1 MRGKVCTCEFVGKDG
16 VEDLSLFLLVFN
28 THGEC
33 LERSTRA
40 LSLLLAGKFARGR
53 PTSTLG
59 PVRFCDVEILGP
71 TSFAIYTFT
80 FEQYT
85 SARQSSRVPRKLKT
99 MAKTKPQNRKSKK
112 KANNGTSASKPK
124 ASPEELLV
132 QAATLLQTSQPEE
145 ALVAARRALNILQPS
160 STPSVA
166 ALPALNLLGEINVEL
181 GDPESAREAF
191 EVAIALDPEGASDGA
206 EKFLWMAQLN
216 DEGGAESIRWFERG
230 VAVLKR
236 EIIELEGKSA
246 QKTEVTELLE
256 EKKQKVANS
265 LCGVAEVYMTDLSWE
280 EDAEARCEAAVTE
293 ALLFAPNNPEPLQ
306 TLASIRISQLRHDD
320 AKAALARSM
329 DLWKDLDPDDAMVPD
344 FSTRISL
351 SRLLMEAELED
362 EAIEV
367 LERLIGEND
376 GSVEAWYLG
385 GWCLHLLAGKQK
397 AKGEDYAT
405 TATSLLRASRDW
417 LENCLKLYTLL
428 EYEDERLKE
437 HADEILKEL
446 NDTLGP
452 STGEEE
458 EEWEDAGE
466 DEDEEDDE
474 EMDGT

>member
-1 MRGKVCTCEFVGKDG
+1 
-16 VEDLSLFLLVFN
+16 
-28 THGEC
+28 
-33 LERSTRA
+33 
-40 LSLLLAGKFARGR
+40 
-53 PTSTLG
+53 
-59 PVRFCDVEILGP
+59 
-71 TSFAIYTFT
+71 
-80 FEQYT
+80 
-85 SARQSSRVPRKLKT
+85 
-99 MAKTKPQNRKSKK
+99 MAKTKPQDRKSKK
-112 KANNGTSASKPK
+112 SAKNGTSKPK
-124 ASPEELLV
+124 ASPEALLV
-132 QAATLLQTSQPEE
+132 QAATLLQTSEPEE

-160 STPSVA
+160 SSPPSVA
-166 ALPALNLLGEINVEL
+166 ALPALNLLGEIQVEL

-191 EVAIALDPEGASDGA
+191 EAAIAIDPLGASDGA

-216 DEGGAESIRWFERG
+216 EEGGAKSVAWFEKG
-230 VAVLKR
+230 IEVLKR
-236 EIIELEGKSA
+236 EIGELEGKLVK
-246 QKTEVTELLE
+246 KTEVTDLLE

-265 LCGVAEVYMTDLSWE
+265 LCGIAEVYMTDLSWE

-293 ALLFAPNNPEPLQ
+293 ALLFAPSNPEPLQ
-306 TLASIRISQLRHDD
+306 TLASIRISQLRHED

-329 DLWKDLDPDDAMVPD
+329 DLWKDLDPDDDKVPD
-344 FSTRISL
+344 YSTRISL

-362 EAIEV
+362 EAFEV

-397 AKGEDYAT
+397 AKGEDDAAT
-405 TATSLLRASRDW
+405 QDLRTSRDW
-417 LENCLKLYTLL
+417 LENCLRLYTLL

-458 EEWEDAGE
+458 WEDAGE
-466 DEDEEDDE
+466 EDGEEDDE

>member
-1 MRGKVCTCEFVGKDG
+1 
-16 VEDLSLFLLVFN
+16 
-28 THGEC
+28 
-33 LERSTRA
+33 
-40 LSLLLAGKFARGR
+40 
-53 PTSTLG
+53 
-59 PVRFCDVEILGP
+59 
-71 TSFAIYTFT
+71 
-80 FEQYT
+80 
-85 SARQSSRVPRKLKT
+85 
-99 MAKTKPQNRKSKK
+99 MAKTKPQDKKSKK
-112 KANNGTSASKPK
+112 SGKNGTSSKPK
-124 ASPEELLV
+124 ASPEELLI

-145 ALVAARRALNILQPS
+145 ALVAAKRALNLLQPS
-160 STPSVA
+160 STPSAA

-191 EVAIALDPEGASDGA
+191 EAAIAIDPQGTSDGA

-216 DEGGAESIRWFERG
+216 EEGGAASVSWFEKG
-230 VAVLKR
+230 VAVLKA
-236 EIIELEGKSA
+236 EIGELEGKLVKKA
-246 QKTEVTELLE
+246 EVTDLLE

-265 LCGVAEVYMTDLSWE
+265 LCGIAEVYMTDLSWE

-293 ALLFAPNNPEPLQ
+293 ALLFAPSNPEPLQ

-329 DLWKDLDPDDAMVPD
+329 ELWKDLDPDDPKVPD

-385 GWCLHLLAGKQK
+385 GWCLHLLSGKQK
-397 AKGEDYAT
+397 AKGEDDV
-405 TATSLLRASRDW
+405 ATSLLRASRDW

-458 EEWEDAGE
+458 EDWEDAGE
-466 DEDEEDDE
+466 DDDDEDDE

>member
-1 MRGKVCTCEFVGKDG
+1 M
-16 VEDLSLFLLVFN
+16 
-28 THGEC
+28 
-33 LERSTRA
+33 A
-40 LSLLLAGKFARGR
+40 
-53 PTSTLG
+53 
-59 PVRFCDVEILGP
+59 
-71 TSFAIYTFT
+71 
-80 FEQYT
+80 
-85 SARQSSRVPRKLKT
+85 KLK
-99 MAKTKPQNRKSKK
+99 PQDRKSKK
-112 KANNGTSASKPK
+112 NAKNSTSKSK

-145 ALVAARRALNILQPS
+145 ALVATKRALNLLQPS
-160 STPSVA
+160 STPSAA

-181 GDPESAREAF
+181 GDADSAREAF
-191 EVAIALDPEGASDGA
+191 GAAIAIDPQGSNDGA

-216 DEGGAESIRWFERG
+216 EEGGAESVGWFEKG
-230 VAVLKR
+230 IAVLKR
-236 EIIELEGKSA
+236 EIGDLEAKLV
-246 QKTEVTELLE
+246 KKNEVTELLE

-265 LCGVAEVYMTDLSWE
+265 LCGIAEVYMTDLSWE
-280 EDAEARCEAAVTE
+280 EDAEARCEAAITE
-293 ALLFAPNNPEPLQ
+293 ALLFAPSNPEPLQ

-329 DLWKDLDPDDAMVPD
+329 ELWKDLDPDDPKVPD
-344 FSTRISL
+344 YSTRISL

-397 AKGEDYAT
+397 AKGEDD

-417 LENCLKLYTLL
+417 LENCLKLHSLL
-428 EYEDERLKE
+428 EYEDERLKD

-458 EEWEDAGE
+458 EDEEWEDAGD
-466 DEDEEDDE
+466 DEDDEDDE

>member
-1 MRGKVCTCEFVGKDG
+1 
-16 VEDLSLFLLVFN
+16 LV
-28 THGEC
+28 
-33 LERSTRA
+33 SQ
-40 LSLLLAGKFARGR
+40 
-53 PTSTLG
+53 TLQT
-59 PVRFCDVEILGP
+59 VN
-71 TSFAIYTFT
+71 
-80 FEQYT
+80 
-85 SARQSSRVPRKLKT
+85 
-99 MAKTKPQNRKSKK
+99 MAKTKPQDRKSKK
-112 KANNGTSASKPK
+112 SAKNGASKSK

-132 QAATLLQTSQPEE
+132 QAATLLQTSQPED
-145 ALVAARRALNILQPS
+145 ALVAARRALNLLQPS
-160 STPSVA
+160 STPSAA
-166 ALPALNLLGEINVEL
+166 ALPALNLLGEIQVEL
-181 GDPESAREAF
+181 GDSESAREAF
-191 EVAIALDPEGASDGA
+191 EAAISIDPQGLSDGA

-216 DEGGAESIRWFERG
+216 EEGGAKSVAWFERG
-230 VAVLKR
+230 IEVLKR
-236 EIIELEGKSA
+236 EIGDLEGKLVK
-246 QKTEVTELLE
+246 KTEVTDLLE

-280 EDAEARCEAAVTE
+280 EDAETRCEAAVTE
-293 ALLFAPNNPEPLQ
+293 ALLFAPSNPEPLQ
-306 TLASIRISQLRHDD
+306 TLASIRISQLRHED

-329 DLWKDLDPDDAMVPD
+329 ELWKDLDPDDPKVPD
-344 FSTRISL
+344 YSTRISL

-397 AKGEDYAT
+397 GKGEED

-458 EEWEDAGE
+458 EDWEDAGE
-466 DEDEEDDE
+466 DEDDEDDE

>member
-1 MRGKVCTCEFVGKDG
+1 
-16 VEDLSLFLLVFN
+16 
-28 THGEC
+28 
-33 LERSTRA
+33 
-40 LSLLLAGKFARGR
+40 
-53 PTSTLG
+53 
-59 PVRFCDVEILGP
+59 
-71 TSFAIYTFT
+71 
-80 FEQYT
+80 
-85 SARQSSRVPRKLKT
+85 
-99 MAKTKPQNRKSKK
+99 MAKTKPQDRHSKK
-112 KANNGTSASKPK
+112 SAKNGTPKSQEKLK
-124 ASPEELLV
+124 ASPTELLV

-145 ALVAARRALNILQPS
+145 ALVAVRRALNILQP
-160 STPSVA
+160 TPTSKPSAA

-191 EVAIALDPEGASDGA
+191 ATAIAIDPEGLNDGA

-216 DEGGAESIRWFERG
+216 DEGGAESVAWFEKG
-230 VAVLKR
+230 VAVLKK
-236 EIIELEGKSA
+236 EIGELEGKLL
-246 QKTEVTELLE
+246 KKKEETELLV
-256 EKKQKVANS
+256 EKRQKVANS
-265 LCGVAEVYMTDLSWE
+265 LCGIAEVYMTDLSWE

-293 ALLFAPNNPEPLQ
+293 ALLFAPSNPEPLQ

-320 AKAALARSM
+320 AKAALTRSM
-329 DLWKDLDPDDAMVPD
+329 ELWKTLDPDDPKVPD
-344 FSTRISL
+344 YSTRISL
-351 SRLLMEAELED
+351 ARLLMESELED

-367 LERLIGEND
+367 LERLVGEND

-397 AKGEDYAT
+397 VNGETD

-417 LENCLKLYTLL
+417 LDNCLKLYTVL

-452 STGEEE
+452 PVGEEE

-466 DEDEEDDE
+466 EDDDEGDE